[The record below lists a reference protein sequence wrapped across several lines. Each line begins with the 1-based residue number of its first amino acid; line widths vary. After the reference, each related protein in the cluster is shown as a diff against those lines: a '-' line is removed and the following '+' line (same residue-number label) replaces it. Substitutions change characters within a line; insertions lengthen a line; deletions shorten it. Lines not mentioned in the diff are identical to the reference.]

1 MFNFFGKKTGGKKI
15 NDIVWA
21 TEEYKLKGLVEEW
34 KKSPGFIIVCWFEDT
49 VRKIESIFQTEI
61 NETVPVYTTRQ
72 LHAAIIKD
80 KPLFF
85 AEHYPLRKKE
95 EELFEQL
102 PVEKITVYS
111 ALNEP
116 LFLHFGGEKII
127 QLMKQLGMNESES
140 IKNDLITK
148 AIIRAQEKI
157 EGKVS
162 FEISAH
168 SQKEWLEKNL
178 TPSSAKD

>member
-1 MFNFFGKKTGGKKI
+1 MFNFFGKKKEGKKI

-21 TEEYKLKGLVEEW
+21 SEEYKFKGLAEEW
-34 KKSPGFIIVCWFEDT
+34 KKSPNSIIVCWFEDT
-49 VRKIESIFQTEI
+49 AKKLETAFQRENIENNFIYTVREI
-61 NETVPVYTTRQ
+61 HNT
-72 LHAAIIKD
+72 LIKD
-80 KPLFF
+80 KPVFF

-102 PVEKITVYS
+102 VIEKITVYS

-116 LFLHFGGEKII
+116 LFLHFGGEKIL
-127 QLMKQLGMNESES
+127 QLMKQLGMKETEP

-157 EGKVS
+157 EGKVN
-162 FEISAH
+162 FEISCS
-168 SQKEWLEKNL
+168 SQKEWLERNL
-178 TPSSAKD
+178 PPN